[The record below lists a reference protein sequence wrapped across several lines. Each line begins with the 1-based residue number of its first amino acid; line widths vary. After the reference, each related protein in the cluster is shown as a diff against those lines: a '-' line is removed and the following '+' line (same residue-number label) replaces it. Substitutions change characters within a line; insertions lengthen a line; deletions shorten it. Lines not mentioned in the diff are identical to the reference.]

1 MISPTA
7 KFAAFATLVP
17 AITDI
22 RWRPGIGDPTVMGWV
37 TVAAYLVVWWL
48 CCRASLAGARIR
60 EAKSLGEHKL
70 YWLVLAVV
78 FFALAINKQL
88 NLQSLFTE
96 IARDAVRAM
105 DLYESRRALQA
116 IFMVSVL
123 CIGTACLALLF
134 WITRRS
140 PRHYFLANVGLVY
153 ILIFIVVR
161 GTSFHRV
168 DQLLRVAVLGVKM
181 NWFFELSGIA
191 CVGIAARVAMGR
203 AKAYK
208 CKPPDGPNSSPADNP

>member
-1 MISPTA
+1 
-7 KFAAFATLVP
+7 
-17 AITDI
+17 
-22 RWRPGIGDPTVMGWV
+22 
-37 TVAAYLVVWWL
+37 
-48 CCRASLAGARIR
+48 
-60 EAKSLGEHKL
+60 
-70 YWLVLAVV
+70 
-78 FFALAINKQL
+78 
-88 NLQSLFTE
+88 
-96 IARDAVRAM
+96 M
-105 DLYESRRALQA
+105 DLYESRRVLQA
-116 IFMVSVL
+116 IFMVSVM

-134 WITRRS
+134 WVTHRW